1 MSRESRR
8 GLSVRDLGVALFAL
22 LAFGVI
28 VGILIQG
35 FLNR

>member
-1 MSRESRR
+1 MSGEGKR
-8 GLSVRDLGVALFAL
+8 GSSMRDFGAALFFL
-22 LAFGVI
+22 LAFGLI